1 MITCFSSGEHPSH
14 HIIIHHIS
22 VCMTSVVAKHKQ
34 IRVSICNTKHLNC
47 TSKMTFKTERNFKK
61 LLLEGLYFILADF
74 PCLSR
79 WCFFFFVLPSAGL
92 FSLTASFINSF
103 YLNKAIFFRF
113 NPRTKWTYIRFLSC
127 YLYT

>member
-14 HIIIHHIS
+14 HIVIYHIS

-34 IRVSICNTKHLNC
+34 IRVSVCNTKHLNC
-47 TSKMTFKTERNFKK
+47 TSKIWLSELNRILKNCYLRSCI
-61 LLLEGLYFILADF
+61 LYWQIF
-74 PCLSR
+74 PAYHVG
-79 WCFFFFVLPSAGL
+79 FFFFVLSSAGL
-92 FSLTASFINSF
+92 LSLTASFINSF